1 MTYDYNLS
9 NSSEWKDACLYSN
22 KKNRVFR
29 KGLREIKKE
38 FKGFSK
44 LNNENIPLCDKSAY
58 EKASVC
64 LDKYKEF
71 KGWLLAKTRGISY
84 GSMYQQQDGRVVF
97 HKDRRWAK
105 RKIVKLEGEV
115 DLYEDECLSYI
126 RESDK
131 LERQLAKELMGDKK
145 PLGKQKLD
153 KQDSNKNEDLVK
165 QEGIIT
171 K

>member
-1 MTYDYNLS
+1 M
-9 NSSEWKDACLYSN
+9 
-22 KKNRVFR
+22 
-29 KGLREIKKE
+29 
-38 FKGFSK
+38 
-44 LNNENIPLCDKSAY
+44 
-58 EKASVC
+58 
-64 LDKYKEF
+64 
-71 KGWLLAKTRGISY
+71 
-84 GSMYQQQDGRVVF
+84 F